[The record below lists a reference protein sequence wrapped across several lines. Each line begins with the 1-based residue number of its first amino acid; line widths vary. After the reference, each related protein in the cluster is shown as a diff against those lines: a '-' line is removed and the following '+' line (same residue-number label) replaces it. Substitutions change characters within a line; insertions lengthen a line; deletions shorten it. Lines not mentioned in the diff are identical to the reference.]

1 MKFSIKKLLAF
12 ILIFTFLTGL
22 IPAAGSVSLAAEYD
36 LSNPRIFIQKPDPE
50 EEFDEEDLEEEREPV
65 EQSRTVWD
73 CIWFGRYWQ
82 EDTDQN
88 GKADKRDAKTPIKWR
103 VLSVEGDDVFLL
115 ADKNLDCQRY
125 NDKLEWVAW
134 DTCTMRSWLNG
145 YGPEKN
151 ALGKDYRNKSFYH
164 YAFTKQEK
172 QAIVTTN
179 VVTEKRLS
187 LTDHGF
193 MPATDHSNFKKNV
206 ESGNYSTFDKL
217 YLLSLEEVTN
227 PQYGFSVKDMY
238 DWDWEKRTS
247 MATVYT
253 LQGGE
258 IKSKYISN
266 NSFLGNTQWWL
277 RSPCAIIRSTS
288 TLAAFVYN
296 TGSVGTGYSV
306 DAPHFAV
313 RPALHLNLKAVSKSG
328 SSPGWLYAGT
338 VSSDGKVK
346 ETAPFP
352 LPLKWNRKITIV
364 KSKGKK
370 CDVSLSWKKSPGAKG
385 YQICYSTSKKW
396 KNKKQE
402 LVSKNKVTMKN
413 LEKKKTYYFRVRAYQ
428 LKEKKKVYGAW
439 SSTKKFKI
447 KK

>member
-12 ILIFTFLTGL
+12 ILILTFLPGL
-22 IPAAGSVSLAAEYD
+22 VPAAGSVSLAAEYD
-36 LSNPRIFIQKPDPE
+36 LRNPRIFIQEPDPE
-50 EEFDEEDLEEEREPV
+50 EEFDEEDLEDAEPV

-88 GKADKRDAKTPIKWR
+88 GKADKKDTKTLIKWR

-125 NDKLEWVAW
+125 NDKLEGVTWE
-134 DTCTMRSWLNG
+134 TCTMRSWLNG

-151 ALGKDYRNKSFYH
+151 ALGKDYRDKGFYH

-172 QAIVTTN
+172 RAIITTN
-179 VVTEKRLS
+179 VVTEKQAIQA
-187 LTDHGF
+187 DYI
-193 MPATDHSNFKKNV
+193 PEADHSNFKKNM
-206 ESGNYSTFDKL
+206 EGGNYSTFDKL

-227 PQYGFSVKDMY
+227 PQYGFPVNY
-238 DWDWEKRTS
+238 IEDWDSEKSISISTK
-247 MATVYT
+247 YT
-253 LQGGE
+253 TDGGE
-258 IKSKYISN
+258 IKSRYIHN
-266 NSFLGNTQWWL
+266 TPSFGTHWWL
-277 RSPCAIIRSTS
+277 RSSGGVNSAS
-288 TLAAFVYN
+288 TLASYVSYM
-296 TGSVGTGYSV
+296 GSVGTVGYHV

-313 RPALHLNLKAVSKSG
+313 RPALHLNLNAASRSG

-352 LPLKWNRKITIV
+352 LPLRWNRKVTAV
-364 KSKGKK
+364 KSKGMQY
-370 CDVSLSWKKSPGAKG
+370 DVSVSWEKSPGAKG
-385 YQICYSTSKKW
+385 YQVCYSTSKKW

-402 LVSKNKVTMKN
+402 LVFKNKAVIKN
-413 LEKKKTYYFRVRAYQ
+413 LKKKKTYYFRVRAYQ
-428 LKEKKKVYGAW
+428 LKGKKKVYGAW
-439 SSTKKFKI
+439 SSVKKIKI
-447 KK
+447 KKQ